1 MLLSPKNNTDFIHT
15 LITHGADI
23 NISDDNLSTP
33 LMHAARNGISNVVK
47 ILIKNNAKLDIT
59 DKIGNTPLIYCMF
72 NPEFYDDDYAKKI
85 LNKEERYE
93 KNNTLFIKSC
103 KADKVVDNI
112 PNKIVIIKE
121 FLKAGVNINAQNNN
135 GDTALMIALRNQKYD
150 LAEVLIKAKAD
161 TAIVNNHGES
171 AMSINDNPKITKMLI
186 EKEKTIDYQ
195 KKKISTFIEM
205 NNKNS
210 QNEAMQI
217 LTSSIL
223 KDIQLNLANVSNAE
237 SFSQVF
243 NEFANLSANLAG
255 CVDIET
261 QAILEKLAEFSRRA
275 AARFGDQQASS
286 IVENFYEEKKD
297 SVLCPKNTLILS
309 SQDVQSL
316 NDDEKDVV
324 ERLRPPKLKY

>member
-1 MLLSPKNNTDFIHT
+1 
-15 LITHGADI
+15 
-23 NISDDNLSTP
+23 
-33 LMHAARNGISNVVK
+33 
-47 ILIKNNAKLDIT
+47 
-59 DKIGNTPLIYCMF
+59 
-72 NPEFYDDDYAKKI
+72 
-85 LNKEERYE
+85 
-93 KNNTLFIKSC
+93 
-103 KADKVVDNI
+103 
-112 PNKIVIIKE
+112 
-121 FLKAGVNINAQNNN
+121 
-135 GDTALMIALRNQKYD
+135 MIALRNQKYD

-171 AMSINDNPKITKMLI
+171 AMSINDNPKIAKMLI
-186 EKEKTIDYQ
+186 ENERTIDYQ
-195 KKKISTFIEM
+195 KKKISTFIEI

-261 QAILEKLAEFSRRA
+261 QALAEFSRRA

-297 SVLCPKNTLILS
+297 SVLYPKNTLILS
-309 SQDVQSL
+309 PQDVQSL
-316 NDDEKDVV
+316 SDDEKDVV